1 MEKKLEEELQRLR
14 LLVDDGDAE
23 DVLER
28 LRQLRELPA
37 FPAEELW
44 QLDELAGACCSVL
57 CDMERAAGCYWQA
70 STHDKYL
77 RSQMGHYSS
86 YLFCL
91 HYLSDISDQEMKQ
104 AHFFYDRLFADV
116 RRYEHQAEGRRRKKK
131 LRIGYLST
139 DFHDHAMADFIRPLL
154 SLRDSS
160 RYEAYCYAM
169 QETRDEVTQ
178 EFCGMA
184 DGWRDLSG
192 RSFADA
198 AQCIFADGV
207 DILFDLSG
215 HTHGGC
221 TLITAA
227 YKPAPV
233 QLSGIGWFDT
243 TGLSAIDY
251 FLTDPF
257 LEDEQERFC
266 EQLLTLPQTHMSY
279 LPQALPP
286 ISSAKRRAG
295 ITFGC
300 FNNFA
305 KITDEMLVLWL
316 TIVRSVPGARLHLQD
331 TSAMPAR
338 CIALRSRA
346 GRMGWREEEL
356 ELSSGAEE
364 YLQSLAQIDIALDPY
379 PYQGGSMT
387 CAALR
392 IGVPVVTLAGTR
404 HGARLGASL
413 LSNAG
418 LPELIAGTPAEYKK
432 IAVSLAR
439 DTERCVNL
447 HRTLPGLMQASRLM
461 DGRAYMRDLEQAY
474 ERIWDQWLNSQT

>member
-1 MEKKLEEELQRLR
+1 MEKKLEERLR
-14 LLVDDGDAE
+14 QVRLRIEAGAAE
-23 DVLER
+23 DALAE
-28 LRQLRELPA
+28 LRQLREISV

-44 QLDELAGACCSVL
+44 QLDELAGACYSVL

-91 HYLSDISDQEMKQ
+91 HYLSDIGDQEMKQ
-104 AHFFYDRLFADV
+104 AHFFYDRLFADI
-116 RRYEHQAEGRRRKKK
+116 RRYEHKTEGRRQKRK
-131 LRIGYLST
+131 LRIGYVST
-139 DFHDHAMADFIRPLL
+139 DFHAHAMADFIRPLL
-154 SLRDSS
+154 SLRDVS

-169 QETRDEVTQ
+169 QDVCDEVTE
-178 EFCGMA
+178 EFRSMA

-192 RSFADA
+192 KSFADA
-198 AQCIFADGV
+198 AQCIFRDGI

-257 LEDEQERFC
+257 FEDSQERFC
-266 EQLLTLPQTHMSY
+266 ETLLTLPQTHMCYMPKPWS
-279 LPQALPP
+279 LPGYK
-286 ISSAKRRAG
+286 KRKG
-295 ITFGC
+295 IVFGC

-316 TIVRSVPGARLHLQD
+316 TIVRSVPGACLHLQD
-331 TSAMPAR
+331 TSAMPTRCTALWAR
-338 CIALRSRA
+338 AEQI
-346 GRMGWREEEL
+346 GWQKEEL
-356 ELSSGAEE
+356 VLSSGAEE
-364 YLQSLAQIDIALDPY
+364 YLSSLAQMDIALDPY
-379 PYQGGSMT
+379 PYPGGGMT
-387 CAALR
+387 CKALYM
-392 IGVPVVTLAGTR
+392 GVPVVTMGGTR
-404 HGARLGASL
+404 HGSRQGVSL
-413 LSNAG
+413 LENVGMSA
-418 LPELIAGTPAEYKK
+418 LIAETPAEYKK
-432 IAVSLAR
+432 IAVSLAA
-439 DTERCVNL
+439 DKERCMNL
-447 HRTLPGLMQASRLM
+447 HRTLPQLMRASQLM
-461 DGRAYMRDLEQAY
+461 DGRAYMQNLEQAY
-474 ERIWDQWLNSQT
+474 EHIWENWLNSQT